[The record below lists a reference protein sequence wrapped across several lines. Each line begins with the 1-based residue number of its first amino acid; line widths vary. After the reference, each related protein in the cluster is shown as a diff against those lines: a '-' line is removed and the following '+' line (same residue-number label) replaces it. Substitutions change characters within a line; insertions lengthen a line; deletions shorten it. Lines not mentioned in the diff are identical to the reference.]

1 MFRTKIYGNNP
12 THQVVL
18 GFDDTLHS
26 FFATVVD
33 LDTHTTLFD
42 VGTQS
47 SPLLNLVDF
56 QSTIKPYFS
65 VLSRF
70 TKIRYPNLT
79 PTIMHIPHQWKS
91 INFVNCLLSGL
102 YKYHFHVKHSHFCHL
117 N

>member
-42 VGTQS
+42 IGTQS
-47 SPLLNLVDF
+47 SPLPNLVDF
-56 QSTIKPYFS
+56 QTVIAPYLTLSQDIYRQLSIAASHTLKKFNRFPTKFS
-65 VLSRF
+65 
-70 TKIRYPNLT
+70 P
-79 PTIMHIPHQWKS
+79 
-91 INFVNCLLSGL
+91 
-102 YKYHFHVKHSHFCHL
+102 
-117 N
+117 